1 MFPEMVE
8 KVAAPMSGRIGLLV
22 SGAHGKPDHALTQ
35 ALRRA
40 GVDVLPESADKAGS
54 DQKAAL
60 ADFHRNLLMSAG
72 IAELSDE
79 VVGDAWYAS
88 PKRAEFGDRAMS
100 LLDRLVGQSYLF
112 ALDDPDM
119 FRLLPFWKAVLESR
133 GIRSAVVNF
142 VDGPDAI
149 FPCGG
154 GDYDH
159 AAMGAETLWVGRVLA
174 AEQASRGLVRAHVT
188 AQGLLDDADLVLQ
201 RMQQD
206 IGLTWPAWSPKACAA
221 LRMDFVQRADGAFGQ
236 ASSVALSDTV
246 VAEWGRILRQV
257 LAQWGRDGE
266 CPAGVARFDEIAH
279 DFAAIEGVAGALFS
293 MVGELAARLR
303 FHEQRVD
310 AATCRPGAA
319 GGEQG
324 ADMDQRATI
333 EARWAKIMQAGR
345 HREEMLAEQN
355 EVFRRGVEG
364 LSREIEVL
372 EGRLEQSAADL
383 DKLRVSEISKQAEV
397 ERLSAQ
403 TKDLRSALAEAKDA
417 IDKAKAQ
424 EAARM
429 AKVELQLQQAAEE
442 IARAQSVRQPELAR
456 RSSSH
461 FFAKLAKAVTPPSL
475 RKAQRQRQL
484 REMVRQSGLF
494 DSEFYAARYPDVV
507 AAGHD
512 LLDHYIRYGGAE
524 GRHPGPGFNSR
535 WYLNEYPDVRAT
547 GVNPLIHF
555 LEHGRDEGR
564 RRRTLADSG
573 KGSDAVTVTSP
584 GGTAKSSPPTIPHD
598 QLSQAQS
605 SDFKLKWPVKAGG
618 WASLLGAERNDITEV
633 ATRSDA
639 GGTGM
644 NRAVTISKHT
654 VGHSGGTVPST
665 AMDRLALFCSMRDV
679 DGRALSID
687 GVPVAISPAHALLAA
702 SGLGVGDFSDAW
714 FADQRTINF
723 RLNGKGASIARLF
736 QCSDRGDLACIGE
749 VRLAGGDTD
758 VIQGALRDPLAEV
771 LVVLC
776 AQDGAILQSMFLP
789 FPSLLRGGLHHGEY
803 AVQER
808 APGGMVGLDKYMQS
822 VALEWFGWSSGPK
835 SATITR
841 VDVDLRGA
849 NGTEPLF
856 RADILASLARN
867 FGIGVK
873 PLEGSLAPQHGPL
886 TLVFE
891 GHVPRELGNRSA
903 DGATLILPCDC
914 LPSIY
919 ALVSRR
925 MAHDPAITRFAVV
938 DAALQKVW
946 ADVVVPGA
954 LPERRDFQ
962 HRDLPA
968 HWPVMTF
975 GSDAGSGN
983 GAPLSSGGGIPVVPL
998 AVRHRN
1004 AQAWQVDALMPISPD
1019 QPQAASID
1027 LQGLSGKPLV
1037 TVVIDSTDDDLALVA
1052 CLAAIEHQLLSA
1064 SIEVV
1069 VAGRDPAASLPAAVL
1084 AASMNIRA
1092 IDGRMLTRAARLNEA
1107 AASAVAPYLLF
1118 IDPCVIMADPRALSQ
1133 LLQIAMQPGTATTAC
1148 ALVVDR
1154 EEDGEAHTVHG
1165 TGYFPTRVSLAS
1177 EPAFNLAQVDVLNAF
1192 PAAAYPVVANQ
1203 LKCCVIARAAWEA
1216 LGGFDAALFP
1226 YTAFDLDF
1234 GSRAVVAGYAN
1245 YCTSLV
1251 RASCDQI
1258 DGATDFPDSLA
1269 QVGASPAMWQDMVDR
1284 VAFVRELHR

>member
-22 SGAHGKPDHALTQ
+22 SGAHGKSDHALAQ

-40 GVDVLPESADKAGS
+40 GVDIPPESADKAGL

-60 ADFHRNLLMSAG
+60 ADFHRDLLMSAG
-72 IAELSDE
+72 IEVLSNE

-88 PKRAEFGDRAMS
+88 PKCAEFNDRAIA
-100 LLDRLVGQSYLF
+100 LLDRLAGKSYLF

-119 FRLLPFWKAVLESR
+119 FRLLPFWKGLLESC

-149 FPCGG
+149 LPCRAGERG
-154 GDYDH
+154 H
-159 AAMGAETLWVGRVLA
+159 AAQAAEILWVGRVLA
-174 AEQASRGLVRAHVT
+174 AERASRGLVRTHVT
-188 AQGLLDDADLVLQ
+188 AQALLADPDLVLQ
-201 RMQQD
+201 RMQQH

-221 LRMDFVQRADGAFGQ
+221 LRMDFAQRADEDLGQ
-236 ASSVALSDTV
+236 VSSVALSDTV
-246 VAEWGRILRQV
+246 VAEGGRSLRQV
-257 LAQWGRDGE
+257 LAQWVRDGE
-266 CPAGVARFDEIAH
+266 CPAGVARFDEVAH
-279 DFAAIEGVAGALFS
+279 GFAAIEDVAGAMLG
-293 MVGELAARLR
+293 MVDALAAQLR
-303 FHEQRVD
+303 HHEQRVD
-310 AATCRPGAA
+310 AVTRGTDAT
-319 GGEQG
+319 GEGQ
-324 ADMDQRATI
+324 ALDMDQLASI

-355 EVFRRGVEG
+355 EVFRRGVEE
-364 LSREIEVL
+364 LSREIDVL
-372 EGRLEQSAADL
+372 QSRLEQSAADL

-403 TKDLRSALAEAKDA
+403 AKDLRSALAEAKDA

-429 AKVELQLQQAAEE
+429 AKVELQLQQAVQEN
-442 IARAQSVRQPELAR
+442 ARAQIGRRPDVA
-456 RSSSH
+456 RSSSSH
-461 FFAKLAKAVTPPSL
+461 LLAKLAKAVTPPSL

-494 DSEFYAARYPDVV
+494 DSAFYAARYPDVV

-524 GRHPGPGFNSR
+524 GRHPSPGFNSR

-547 GVNPLIHF
+547 GVNPLVHF

-573 KGSDAVTVTSP
+573 KGSDALTVTSP
-584 GGTAKSSPPTIPHD
+584 GGAAKSSPPTIPHD
-598 QLSQAQS
+598 QLSQAES
-605 SDFKLKWPVKAGG
+605 SDFKPNWPVKAGG
-618 WASLLGAERNDITEV
+618 WAALFGSERNSTSN
-633 ATRSDA
+633 AAARSDA
-639 GGTGM
+639 AATGV
-644 NRAVTISKHT
+644 NRSVTIAKHT
-654 VGHSGGTVPST
+654 VGHSSNTVPQA
-665 AMDRLALFCSMRDV
+665 AMDRLALFCSMRDAN
-679 DGRALSID
+679 GRALSID
-687 GVPVAISPAHALLAA
+687 GVPVAISPAHALLTA
-702 SGLGVGDFSDAW
+702 SGLGVEDFADVW
-714 FADQRTINF
+714 FGDQRTINF
-723 RLNGKGASIARLF
+723 RLNGKGASVARLF
-736 QCSDRGDLACIGE
+736 QCGARGDLACIGE
-749 VRLAGGDTD
+749 TRLAGGDTD
-758 VIQGALRDPLAEV
+758 LIQGVLCDPLAEI

-808 APGGMVGLDKYMQS
+808 APGGMVVLDKYMQS
-822 VALEWFGWSSGPK
+822 LALEWFGWPDGPK
-835 SATITR
+835 SAR
-841 VDVDLRGA
+841 VARLDVDLRGA

-856 RADILASLARN
+856 RADVLTSLAWN

-873 PLEGSLAPQHGPL
+873 PLESSVAPQHGPL
-886 TLVFE
+886 ALVFE
-891 GHVPRELGNRSA
+891 GHVLRNMGNRSA
-903 DGATLILPCDC
+903 DGATLVLPCDC

-938 DAALQKVW
+938 DAALQKVR

-954 LPERRDFQ
+954 VPDRRDFQ
-962 HRDLPA
+962 HNDLPA
-968 HWPVMTF
+968 HWPVLAF
-975 GSDAGSGN
+975 GSDTGSGN
-983 GAPLSSGGGIPVVPL
+983 GGSVSSGGGVPVAPL

-1004 AQAWQVDALMPISPD
+1004 AQAWQVDALMPVSPD
-1019 QPQAASID
+1019 QPQADAID
-1027 LQGLSGKPLV
+1027 LPDLAGKPLA
-1037 TVVIDSTDDDLALVA
+1037 TVVIDSTDDDVALAA

-1084 AASMNIRA
+1084 ASAMNIRA
-1092 IDGRMLTRAARLNEA
+1092 IDGRTLTRAARLNEA
-1107 AASAVAPYLLF
+1107 AASASAPYLLF
-1118 IDPCVIMADPRALSQ
+1118 IDPCVIMADPRTLVQ
-1133 LLQIAMQPGTATTAC
+1133 LLKLAMQPGTATTAC
-1148 ALVVDR
+1148 VLVVDR

-1226 YTAFDLDF
+1226 YAAFDLDF

-1251 RASCDQI
+1251 RASCDLA

-1269 QVGASPAMWQDMVDR
+1269 QIGAGPATWQAMVDR